1 MTTRRS
7 VLAAALAVFV
17 CMTSA
22 TAIHAEP
29 LSARRVPGGDGN
41 TYMPLETGA
50 RWSYFRTIDD
60 GEGTVREGGDV
71 VMTVTGREK
80 FKLNDAGD
88 YTPEYSVVSVSDDT
102 ALPRK
107 MYFLLEDG
115 VLTQYG
121 QPMFDFNAAQGE
133 TLNMGGFDRHEG
145 SEFFGTST
153 TTTYLGAEQ
162 VDVPAG
168 TFKNCRKYRLER
180 ISFTMNDTV
189 GGAKT
194 TGSVGYFWFARGVGI
209 VRMVFSDS
217 RDDVSGHVHTLDLAS
232 YSIP

>member
-1 MTTRRS
+1 
-7 VLAAALAVFV
+7 
-17 CMTSA
+17 MTSA
-22 TAIHAEP
+22 TAIHAESWFSR
-29 LSARRVPGGDGN
+29 LVPGRGDKP
-41 TYMPLETGA
+41 YMPLETGA

-60 GEGTVREGGDV
+60 TEGTIREGGDV
-71 VMTVTGREK
+71 EMTVTGREK
-80 FKLNDAGD
+80 FKRNDTGD
-88 YTPEYSVVSVSDDT
+88 YTPEYSVISVSDDT

-115 VLTQYG
+115 VLTHFG

-145 SEFFGTST
+145 AEFFGAST

-168 TFKNCRKYRLER
+168 TFKNCRKYRFER
-180 ISFTMNDTV
+180 ISFTMNDSD
-189 GGAKT
+189 GGSKT
-194 TGSVGYFWFARGVGI
+194 SGSVGYFWFARGVGI

-217 RDDVSGHVHTLDLAS
+217 RDDVSGPVHTLDLAS
-232 YSIP
+232 YSMP